1 MSKKDDEIVKLCKKY
16 RYDSMEE
23 LIKTAQMPNCPHGMK
38 IEVAKFVVPYQYGV
52 PVQKVKM
59 DVNNKAGVIRTPQ
72 PHSMDS
78 WKDAVAAGALAPLQ
92 ITEDAVVPEGATVQ

>member
-1 MSKKDDEIVKLCKKY
+1 MSKKDDEIAKLCKKY
-16 RYDSMEE
+16 KYDSMEE

-59 DVNNKAGVIRTPQ
+59 DIKDRAGVIRTPQ
-72 PHSMDS
+72 PHTKDT
-78 WKDAVAAGALAPLQ
+78 WKDAVASGALAPLAVADE
-92 ITEDAVVPEGATVQ
+92 TEVPAGATVQ